1 MPVPAPEDFW
11 KLVAASKLVDPGL
24 LESLQREFEGL
35 PFPPMAAT
43 AGPAD
48 RTPLIAKWLVK
59 RRVLSGWQAKH
70 LARGERGPF
79 FIGDYRLFERLETG
93 YVSGNQSAL
102 LFRAKHEPS
111 GRTVCLSL
119 LNAALCK
126 RLDIWTTIAHR
137 TKSAHEVA
145 DPMVSR
151 TWALEQSES
160 HRFLVCED
168 VVGTPL
174 IESIGRSGPLAI
186 AAAGPLIVAIVR
198 AVAELHRLGIVHGA
212 VSLDVLSCEPPQP
225 NGEAGSGRM
234 RLLQFPLVADPHAV
248 LQRPP
253 VDSPAAIAQL
263 GARACFVAP
272 ELVLPGR
279 ICTTQSDVYA
289 LGCVF
294 HALLTG
300 SLPCWQGDPKRTL
313 TQAAFVGVPPLGPP
327 QVPVE
332 IATLVSYMVAIDPAL
347 RYPTA
352 VEAADAIAACL
363 GLPAVSPTLPPQR
376 PFLFA
381 PKGQPTAATPAGP
394 RSAER
399 KGSPPLV
406 SVVARTTGSIATQ
419 AESLAVRRR
428 VARLRLIGLCSVG
441 GSVAALALGV
451 GLWSLRPDPQP
462 EIPSSTH
469 TATVQR
475 EPLPTHIQDPDVPLA
490 PSVTP
495 MRKPDSLKGSPSTA
509 PIAAHP
515 TTLVDSSDLPW
526 GSPTQGQPPTLAY
539 LPPGSQLILLARPA
553 DLVARDEGLLFV
565 RSLGPRVAH
574 AIELLT
580 RICGCQLNGIEEIQA
595 GWQAGGPDEVIGGY
609 AVRGLEP
616 FPISDDPAAQ
626 QTAWGAT
633 EAEEVGG
640 ETLHKATS
648 LTYWLPAKSEGR
660 VLVVAPQKLIK
671 SMLEA
676 SASTTNATGS
686 QASIRE
692 GWRDKLEASLPRDM
706 EELVGMLDSTRH
718 LTLLG
723 SPHYLQYDG
732 RPILAGSL
740 EKLIEPLGTFC
751 GTSLQAGAIS
761 VHVGES
767 FFLEFDALE
776 TADTPP
782 KKLAEILAGKIA
794 ALAGWVEEYCNA
806 IEPHPYGRTLV
817 RRLPSMLRFLAANI
831 RVGAEGKG
839 VVANAYLPEH
849 AAHNLTLAIEL
860 ALEQSPGQ
868 TSAGGVVRP
877 PASPQG
883 ALGKLQKKITLTFA
897 RDTLEKSIQMI
908 AEEIGVPIEILG
920 TDLQLDGITKNQ
932 SFGLEERD
940 QTADAIL
947 RAILAKSNTD
957 GKLVFVVRSKNGVE
971 SIEITT
977 RAAVAKRGDTLPPG
991 FATPAV
997 QAKDGKKK
1005 PSDKEAVQ

>member
-11 KLVAASKLVDPGL
+11 KLVAASKLVDRGL
-24 LESLQREFEGL
+24 LESLRREFEGL

-43 AGPAD
+43 AERTD

-59 RRVLSGWQAKH
+59 RSVLSGWQAKH

-79 FIGDYRLFERLETG
+79 FIGDYRLLERLETG
-93 YVSGNQSAL
+93 HASGTQSAL
-102 LFRAKHEPS
+102 LFRARHEPS

-126 RLDIWTTIAHR
+126 RLDIWTTIVQR

-145 DPMVSR
+145 DPMLSR
-151 TWALEQSES
+151 TWALEQSEAN
-160 HRFLVCED
+160 RFIVCED

-174 IESIGRSGPLAI
+174 IESMGRSRPLTI
-186 AAAGPLIVAIVR
+186 ATVGPLIVSIVR
-198 AVAELHRLGIVHGA
+198 AVAELHRLGIVHGS
-212 VSLDVLSCEPPQP
+212 VSLDVLRREPPPP
-225 NGEAGSGRM
+225 NREVVEGRM

-248 LQRPP
+248 VQRPP
-253 VDSPAAIAQL
+253 IDSPAAIAQL

-279 ICTTQSDVYA
+279 NCTTQSDVYA

-313 TQAAFVGVPPLGPP
+313 TQAAFVGVPLLGPP
-327 QVPVE
+327 LVPVE
-332 IATLVSYMVAIDPAL
+332 IATLVSYMVALDPAL

-381 PKGQPTAATPAGP
+381 SKVQPTAATPAVP
-394 RSAER
+394 RSAEA
-399 KGSPPLV
+399 KGPPTLV
-406 SVVARTTGSIATQ
+406 SVGLHTTGTRVPQTEAIA
-419 AESLAVRRR
+419 ARRR
-428 VARLRLIGLCSVG
+428 VARLRLIGLVSVG
-441 GSVAALALGV
+441 GIVAALASV
-451 GLWSLRPDPQP
+451 FGLWSLRPDPQP
-462 EIPSSTH
+462 DIQSYPQPE
-469 TATVQR
+469 TAQR
-475 EPLPTHIQDPDVPLA
+475 EPHPTHIQDLDVPSA
-490 PSVTP
+490 PSVPPARTP
-495 MRKPDSLKGSPSTA
+495 DFPKDSPSPA

-515 TTLVDSSDLPW
+515 TTLVDSNDLPW

-580 RICGCQLNGIEEIQA
+580 RICGCELNGIEEIQI
-595 GWQAGGPDEVIGGY
+595 GWQAGGPDEAIGGY
-609 AVRGLEP
+609 AVRGLKP

-640 ETLHKATS
+640 EMLHKSTS
-648 LTYWLPAKSEGR
+648 LTYWFPAKSEGR

-676 SASTTNATGS
+676 YASTTSTAGS

-692 GWRDKLEASLPRDM
+692 GWRDKLEASLPRDL

-723 SPHYLQYDG
+723 SPNYLQYDG
-732 RPILAGSL
+732 RPLLAGSL

-761 VHVGES
+761 VHIGES
-767 FFLEFDALE
+767 FFVEFDALA

-806 IEPHPYGRTLV
+806 IEPHSYGRTLV

-849 AAHNLTLAIEL
+849 AAHNLSLAIEL

-868 TSAGGVVRP
+868 SSAVGAVRP
-877 PASPQG
+877 TASPQG

-908 AEEIGVPIEILG
+908 AEEIGVPMEILG

-997 QAKDGKKK
+997 QSKDGKKK
-1005 PSDKEAVQ
+1005 PSNKETDR